1 MEELTSVYETDEEVR
16 IKAAQTVIE
25 KLLMDTNRP
34 GMGELIRWMKN
45 NNFFYAPCSGGN
57 HLSVVGGLAQHSL
70 NVCDQAMALA
80 KMWEPT
86 IDMDS
91 IIIAALLHDLGKT
104 GDHDKAYYVTNIL
117 KNGNKSASK
126 PFKSNPELLSLPHEV
141 RSVIIAER
149 FIHLTEEEEFA
160 ITFHNGLYTHI
171 GYEAKGKERPLQLII
186 HFADMWCCRV
196 IEGQEGD
203 SEE

>member
-34 GMGELIRWMKN
+34 GMGELIRWMKE

-86 IDMDS
+86 INMDS

-104 GDHDKAYYVTNIL
+104 GDHDKA
-117 KNGNKSASK
+117 
-126 PFKSNPELLSLPHEV
+126 
-141 RSVIIAER
+141 
-149 FIHLTEEEEFA
+149 
-160 ITFHNGLYTHI
+160 
-171 GYEAKGKERPLQLII
+171 
-186 HFADMWCCRV
+186 
-196 IEGQEGD
+196 
-203 SEE
+203 